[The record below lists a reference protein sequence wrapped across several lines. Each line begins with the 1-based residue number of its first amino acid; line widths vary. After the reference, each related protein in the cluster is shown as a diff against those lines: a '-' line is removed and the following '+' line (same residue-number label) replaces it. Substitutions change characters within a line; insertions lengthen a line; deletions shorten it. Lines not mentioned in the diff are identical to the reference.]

1 MSFSRSLQSRYSHVG
16 GSFNGPDPDIRVSL
30 SVYHSNPTVMILTNL
45 PGRSKPRCLDSK
57 MGAMTVPNIGSLC
70 GVSLGLGSTLASSQG
85 CTYAHYTSL
94 TRTKM
99 ACGQTKEEHSE
110 EVGKGQ

>member
-1 MSFSRSLQSRYSHVG
+1 
-16 GSFNGPDPDIRVSL
+16 
-30 SVYHSNPTVMILTNL
+30 MILNNL
-45 PGRSKPRCLDSK
+45 PGPSKPRCLDSK
-57 MGAMTVPNIGSLC
+57 MGVVTIPNVGPLC

-99 ACGQTKEEHSE
+99 ACGQTKEEHFE
-110 EVGKGQ
+110 EAGKGQ

>member
-1 MSFSRSLQSRYSHVG
+1 MG

-30 SVYHSNPTVMILTNL
+30 SVCHSNPTVMILNNL
-45 PGRSKPRCLDSK
+45 PGPSKSWCLDSK

-85 CTYAHYTSL
+85 YTYTHYTSL